1 MLEDNECISIAGMVL
16 PSQPWLAASGNNII
30 GNNIE
35 DIVPVALMQFVSACH
50 WTQISI
56 WVT

>member
-1 MLEDNECISIAGMVL
+1 MPEDNECVSITVMVF

-35 DIVPVALMQFVSACH
+35 NTAPAALMQFVSACH
-50 WTQISI
+50 WLQISI